1 VSNEFYTNAHQSQ
14 LRRLLPDL
22 IRSRELLLDLVWKDI
37 RVRYRYAVMGFL
49 WAVLEPLIMMVVLTF
64 VFSVVFRLR
73 FQGINGDASSGETA
87 VIILT
92 GLIAWQFFATALASA
107 TSSLTDNRALITKV
121 NFPREVIPLSTVGIA
136 LVNFAIGFVL
146 LLIVYVLLLGKIPG
160 SMIIWIPA
168 IFAIQFVLVTGL
180 GMLFACLNAAFRDV
194 GYMVNAGL
202 LFGFY
207 ATPIFY
213 QTTLVQ
219 NELNNRGWDILYTLY
234 FINPMAG
241 IVTAY
246 REILFYNHLPSWQLM
261 AWPIISAILALLI
274 GAVYFRRH
282 APTLSDI
289 L

>member
-1 VSNEFYTNAHQSQ
+1 
-14 LRRLLPDL
+14 
-22 IRSRELLLDLVWKDI
+22 
-37 RVRYRYAVMGFL
+37 MGFL
-49 WAVLEPLIMMVVLTF
+49 WAVLEPLFMMIVLTF
-64 VFSVVFRLR
+64 VFSVVFQLR

-136 LVNFAIGFVL
+136 LVNFAIGSCL
-146 LLIVYVLLLGKIPG
+146 LLIVYTLLLGKLPG
-160 SMIIWIPA
+160 ATIIWLPA

-180 GMLFACLNAAFRDV
+180 GMLFSCMNAAFRDV
-194 GYMVNAGL
+194 GYMVNASL

-219 NELNNRGWDILYTLY
+219 TELSNRGWDILYTLY
-234 FINPMAG
+234 FLNPMAG

-246 REILFYNHLPSWQLM
+246 REILFYNQVPSWQLL
-261 AWPIISAILALLI
+261 AWPILSAILALTVGTI
-274 GAVYFRRH
+274 YFRKH